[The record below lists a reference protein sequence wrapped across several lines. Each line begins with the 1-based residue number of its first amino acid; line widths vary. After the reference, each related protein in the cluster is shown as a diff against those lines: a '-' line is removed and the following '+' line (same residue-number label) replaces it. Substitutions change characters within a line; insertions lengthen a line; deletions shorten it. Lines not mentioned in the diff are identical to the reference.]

1 MASATGRAGFAQ
13 CKLRLSAQKRG
24 KGLQFHHAGYSTR
37 IIPIPLHVIW
47 KEKAGKLKGI
57 KQNRT
62 GGQNKSLDAPATILH
77 LILKQKGSD

>member
-1 MASATGRAGFAQ
+1 MAACFQGGRDLRNGKREYLLITG
-13 CKLRLSAQKRG
+13 CTISVSL
-24 KGLQFHHAGYSTR
+24 
-37 IIPIPLHVIW
+37 PVNP
-47 KEKAGKLKGI
+47 EKKTCKLKGI